1 MTSTTTSK
9 NSTQRS
15 TKSKSSRTMSRRG
28 ANAITYLF
36 LVAGAL
42 VILGPFLLSLMTALK
57 SPVQFRTTPALSL
70 PDPITFENFAALFG
84 GSYNFIVPIA
94 VTSQVVLV
102 LVTTQML
109 TSILAA
115 YAFAV
120 LKFPGRDG
128 LFWVYVACL
137 MIPAVV
143 VVIPLYSM
151 MAEAGLRNTFAGLVV
166 PFLFAGPYAIFL
178 LRENFRTTPTDILD
192 AAKLDGAGTLRTLF
206 RVMVPMNTPIITT
219 LGLITIVSQW
229 NNFMWPLIIAPKP
242 EWNVLTVATVSLQ
255 TQYEGNW
262 TLVMAASVIALA
274 PLVVLFLIF
283 QGRVTNAIGAS
294 GLR

>member
-178 LRENFRTTPTDILD
+178 LRENFRSTPTDILD

-229 NNFMWPLIIAPKP
+229 NNFMWPLIITSGRD
-242 EWNVLTVATVSLQ
+242 WQVITVATANLQ
-255 TQYEGNW
+255 SQYNSNW
-262 TLVMAASVIALA
+262 TLVMAATTVAMA
-274 PLVVLFLIF
+274 PLLVLFAIF
-283 QGRVTNAIGAS
+283 QRSIVSSISLTGFK
-294 GLR
+294 